1 MGGSVQP
8 INNPAL
14 PEEAIPVPVRRYL
27 LKRGA
32 AVEEHRAGPIRMGRI
47 GGVHLLEV
55 VAASRS
61 GLADCDGDQLLI
73 ARRNEVI
80 KTQCQGD

>member
-1 MGGSVQP
+1 
-8 INNPAL
+8 
-14 PEEAIPVPVRRYL
+14 
-27 LKRGA
+27 
-32 AVEEHRAGPIRMGRI
+32 MGRI